1 MTSIVSVIQ
10 KDFQEIFP
18 TIIGNEE
25 GKLSVDD
32 LMENSYENIIS
43 EIQGLREG
51 VDPTEN
57 TELIS
62 FLKLMEVAELDIE
75 YDSHTHYRLK
85 RLSEKYPDQ
94 KSFRFFLY
102 RYLLSTSNGNEEF
115 TVENLKYLIKRV
127 FEDEKLMEVT
137 DFTKLSG
144 LGDSIIGLNAVS
156 DELVT
161 ILMDTVSHYPKKII
175 LLWITAHLYRVQRNY
190 QEAIRFNKLFL
201 DKIESLQNSDSKED
215 IDLDFVDPDAEQMV
229 CFQLADLFFY
239 DIGDYTNAL
248 YYCNRVLDQGRGG
261 VYSENIKY
269 YYFDTLIIRIRIHM
283 ISDDRKAFQKD
294 YTELLKVV
302 SEEEL
307 KENYSDIVSH

>member
-102 RYLLSTSNGNEEF
+102 RYLLSTFNGNEEF
-115 TVENLKYLIKRV
+115 TIENLKYLIKRV

-161 ILMDTVSHYPKKII
+161 ILMDTVSHYPKKIT
-175 LLWITAHLYRVQRNY
+175 LLWITAHLYRVQH
-190 QEAIRFNKLFL
+190 
-201 DKIESLQNSDSKED
+201 
-215 IDLDFVDPDAEQMV
+215 
-229 CFQLADLFFY
+229 
-239 DIGDYTNAL
+239 G
-248 YYCNRVLDQGRGG
+248 
-261 VYSENIKY
+261 
-269 YYFDTLIIRIRIHM
+269 
-283 ISDDRKAFQKD
+283 
-294 YTELLKVV
+294 
-302 SEEEL
+302 
-307 KENYSDIVSH
+307 